1 MLVIGLVV
9 FAAVLVVAAWRWVR
23 LARLRSLL
31 STANDVASLEQD
43 LVSLMSRAREEL
55 PSEQLVALTAELHE
69 IKGTEQQMGAQGAN
83 PWEARRISLEG
94 ALQSVANH
102 LALNERLPG

>member
-1 MLVIGLVV
+1 MLVVGVI
-9 FAAVLVVAAWRWVR
+9 VLAIVLFVAASRCVR
-23 LARLRSLL
+23 LSRFRSSL
-31 STANDVASLEQD
+31 STASNVALLEQD
-43 LVSLMSRAREEL
+43 LASLMSRAREEL

-83 PWEARRISLEG
+83 PWEARQVSLEG
-94 ALQSVANH
+94 ALRSVANH